1 MKAYRV
7 QCRQGGYLI
16 VSEFKGQSDDT
27 IQEDF
32 INELE
37 KGNYSVEEEG
47 VYRPDYLFFFYEE
60 IKNEPT
66 SEQGIVSQKDGVRK
80 QVEQQISY

>member
-16 VSEFKGQSDDT
+16 VSEFKGQNDDT
-27 IQEDF
+27 IQKDF

-37 KGNYSVEEEG
+37 KGNYSVEQES
-47 VYRPDYLFFFYEE
+47 VYRPDRLFFFYEE
-60 IKNEPT
+60 INYEPR
-66 SEQGIVSQKDGVRK
+66 SKQRVVGQKDGA
-80 QVEQQISY
+80 

>member
-16 VSEFKGQSDDT
+16 VSEFKGQNDDT
-27 IQEDF
+27 IQKDF

-37 KGNYSVEEEG
+37 KGNYSVDQES
-47 VYRPDYLFFFYEE
+47 VYRPDRLFFFYEE
-60 IKNEPT
+60 INYEP
-66 SEQGIVSQKDGVRK
+66 SSKQRVVGQKDGA
-80 QVEQQISY
+80 

>member
-16 VSEFKGQSDDT
+16 VSEFKGQNDDT
-27 IQEDF
+27 IQKDF

-37 KGNYSVEEEG
+37 KGNYSVEQES
-47 VYRPDYLFFFYEE
+47 VYRPDKLFFFYEE
-60 IKNEPT
+60 INYEPR
-66 SEQGIVSQKDGVRK
+66 SKQRVVGQKDGA
-80 QVEQQISY
+80 

>member
-27 IQEDF
+27 IQKDF

-47 VYRPDYLFFFYEE
+47 VYRPDYQFFFYEE
-60 IKNEPT
+60 IKNEPN
-66 SEQGIVSQKDGVRK
+66 SKQGIVGQKDGVGK
-80 QVEQQISY
+80 QVEQ

>member
-16 VSEFKGQSDDT
+16 VSEFKGQNDDT
-27 IQEDF
+27 IQKDF

-37 KGNYSVEEEG
+37 KGNYSVEQES
-47 VYRPDYLFFFYEE
+47 VYRPDYQFFFYEE
-60 IKNEPT
+60 INYEPR
-66 SEQGIVSQKDGVRK
+66 SKQRAVGQKDGA
-80 QVEQQISY
+80 

>member
-16 VSEFKGQSDDT
+16 VSEFKGQNDDT
-27 IQEDF
+27 IQKDF

-37 KGNYSVEEEG
+37 KGNYSVDEDG
-47 VYRPDYLFFFYEE
+47 TYRPDYQYFFYEE
-60 IKNEPT
+60 IKHEPR
-66 SEQGIVSQKDGVRK
+66 SKQRVVGKKDGA
-80 QVEQQISY
+80 

>member
-27 IQEDF
+27 IQKDF

-37 KGNYSVEEEG
+37 KGNYSVEKEE

-60 IKNEPT
+60 IKHEPN
-66 SEQGIVSQKDGVRK
+66 SKQGIVGQKDGVGK
-80 QVEQQISY
+80 QVEQ

>member
-1 MKAYRV
+1 MKTYRV

-32 INELE
+32 INELG

-47 VYRPDYLFFFYEE
+47 VYRPDYRYFFYEE
-60 IKNEPT
+60 IKYEPN
-66 SEQGIVSQKDGVRK
+66 SKQGIVSQEDGVGK
-80 QVEQQISY
+80 QLESKVST

>member
-27 IQEDF
+27 IQKDF

-47 VYRPDYLFFFYEE
+47 VYRPDYQYFFYEE
-60 IKNEPT
+60 IKYEPT
-66 SEQGIVSQKDGVRK
+66 SKQGIVSQKDGVGK
-80 QVEQQISY
+80 QVEQ

>member
-16 VSEFKGQSDDT
+16 VSEFKRQNDDK
-27 IQEDF
+27 IQDDF

-37 KGNYSVEEEG
+37 KGNYSVENEG
-47 VYRPDYLFFFYEE
+47 VYRPDRLYFFYEE
-60 IKNEPT
+60 INYEPR
-66 SEQGIVSQKDGVRK
+66 SKQKAVGQKDGA
-80 QVEQQISY
+80 

>member
-16 VSEFKGQSDDT
+16 VSEFKGQSDDM
-27 IQEDF
+27 IQKDF

-37 KGNYSVEEEG
+37 KGNYSVKEEG
-47 VYRPDYLFFFYEE
+47 VYRPDYQYFFYEE
-60 IKNEPT
+60 IKNEPN
-66 SEQGIVSQKDGVRK
+66 SEQRTVSQKDGVGK
-80 QVEQQISY
+80 HLESKVST

>member
-16 VSEFKGQSDDT
+16 VSEFKGQNDDT
-27 IQEDF
+27 IQKDF

-37 KGNYSVEEEG
+37 KGNYSVEQES
-47 VYRPDYLFFFYEE
+47 VYTPDRLFFFYEE
-60 IKNEPT
+60 INYEPR
-66 SEQGIVSQKDGVRK
+66 SKQRVVGQKDGA
-80 QVEQQISY
+80 

>member
-16 VSEFKGQSDDT
+16 VSEFKGQNDDT
-27 IQEDF
+27 IQKDF

-37 KGNYSVEEEG
+37 KGNYSVENEG
-47 VYRPDYLFFFYEE
+47 VYRPDRLYFFYEE
-60 IKNEPT
+60 INYEPR
-66 SEQGIVSQKDGVRK
+66 SKQRVVGQKDGA
-80 QVEQQISY
+80 

>member
-32 INELE
+32 INELG
-37 KGNYSVEEEG
+37 KGNYSVEEGG
-47 VYRPDYLFFFYEE
+47 VSRPDYRYFFYEE
-60 IKNEPT
+60 IKYEPT
-66 SEQGIVSQKDGVRK
+66 SKQGIVSQKDGVGK
-80 QVEQQISY
+80 QVEQ

>member
-16 VSEFKGQSDDT
+16 VSEFKRQNDDK
-27 IQEDF
+27 IQDDF

-37 KGNYSVEEEG
+37 KGNYSVEDEG
-47 VYRPDYLFFFYEE
+47 VYRPDYLYFFYEE
-60 IKNEPT
+60 INYEPR
-66 SEQGIVSQKDGVRK
+66 SKQKVVGQKDGA
-80 QVEQQISY
+80 

>member
-27 IQEDF
+27 IQDDF
-32 INELE
+32 INELG

-47 VYRPDYLFFFYEE
+47 VYRPDYRYSFYEE
-60 IKNEPT
+60 IKYEPN
-66 SEQGIVSQKDGVRK
+66 SKQGIVGQKDGVGK
-80 QVEQQISY
+80 QVEQ

>member
-16 VSEFKGQSDDT
+16 VSEFKGQNDDT
-27 IQEDF
+27 IQKDF

-37 KGNYSVEEEG
+37 KGNYSVDQES
-47 VYRPDYLFFFYEE
+47 VYRPDRLFFFYEE
-60 IKNEPT
+60 INYEPR
-66 SEQGIVSQKDGVRK
+66 SKQKVVGQKDGA
-80 QVEQQISY
+80 

>member
-27 IQEDF
+27 IQKDF

-37 KGNYSVEEEG
+37 KGNYSVENEG
-47 VYRPDYLFFFYEE
+47 VYKPDRLYFFYEE
-60 IKNEPT
+60 INYEPR
-66 SEQGIVSQKDGVRK
+66 SKQRAVGQEDGARK
-80 QVEQQISY
+80 QVEQ

>member
-16 VSEFKGQSDDT
+16 VSEFKGQNDDT
-27 IQEDF
+27 IQKDF

-37 KGNYSVEEEG
+37 KGNYSVEDEG
-47 VYRPDYLFFFYEE
+47 VYRPDRLFFFYEE
-60 IKNEPT
+60 INYEPR
-66 SEQGIVSQKDGVRK
+66 SKQRVVGQKDGA
-80 QVEQQISY
+80 

>member
-32 INELE
+32 INELG
-37 KGNYSVEEEG
+37 KGNYSVKEEG
-47 VYRPDYLFFFYEE
+47 VYRPDYQFFFYEE
-60 IKNEPT
+60 INYEPR
-66 SEQGIVSQKDGVRK
+66 SKQRVVGQKDGA
-80 QVEQQISY
+80 

>member
-16 VSEFKGQSDDT
+16 VSEFKGQNDDT
-27 IQEDF
+27 IQKDF

-37 KGNYSVEEEG
+37 KGNYSVEQES
-47 VYRPDYLFFFYEE
+47 VYRSDYQFFFYEE
-60 IKNEPT
+60 INYEPR
-66 SEQGIVSQKDGVRK
+66 SKQRAVGQKDGA
-80 QVEQQISY
+80 

>member
-16 VSEFKGQSDDT
+16 VSEFKGQNDDT
-27 IQEDF
+27 IQKDF

-47 VYRPDYLFFFYEE
+47 VYRPDYQFFFYEE
-60 IKNEPT
+60 IKHEPR
-66 SEQGIVSQKDGVRK
+66 SKQRVVGQKDGA
-80 QVEQQISY
+80 

>member
-16 VSEFKGQSDDT
+16 VSEFKGQNDDT
-27 IQEDF
+27 IQKDF

-37 KGNYSVEEEG
+37 KGNYSVDQES
-47 VYRPDYLFFFYEE
+47 VYRPDRLFFFYEE
-60 IKNEPT
+60 INYEPR
-66 SEQGIVSQKDGVRK
+66 SKQRVVGQKDGA
-80 QVEQQISY
+80 

>member
-32 INELE
+32 INELG

-47 VYRPDYLFFFYEE
+47 VYRPDYRYFFYEE
-60 IKNEPT
+60 IKYEPT
-66 SEQGIVSQKDGVRK
+66 SKQGIVSQKDGVGK
-80 QVEQQISY
+80 QVEQ